1 MRPTTRSFHTL
12 LSCLLLLFLTAGCG
26 LPSFSGMIDGLNRQ
40 NDLQLVC
47 DGAPSYLLILD
58 SMVASSPD
66 DTRMLLNTTKAYN
79 AYTMAMVECGDP
91 ERAAVLSEKA
101 RTHGLA
107 LLRKSC
113 DIDRSLSLEQLAATL
128 KLKDRDD
135 VPALFWGA
143 YGWATWISYQHGAPA
158 AVIDLPK
165 LELIMQ
171 RVLELDETYYNGG
184 AHLFLGVYYSLKPE
198 IYGGKPTES
207 RQHFERALAISDR
220 RFLPVQVAFASTY
233 AKMAFDRELYEN
245 LLKEVMAF
253 DISTAPELTL
263 SNVAAQKQAARL
275 LEETDEY
282 F

>member
-1 MRPTTRSFHTL
+1 MRPTTRSLYTL
-12 LSCLLLLFLTAGCG
+12 LSCLLLQTLAAGCG
-26 LPSFSGMIDGLNRQ
+26 LPSFSGMIDGLNQQ

-66 DTRMLLNTTKAYN
+66 DTRMLLNTTKAYS
-79 AYTMAMVECGDP
+79 AYTMAMAECGHP

-107 LLRKSC
+107 LLRESC
-113 DIDRSLSLEQLAATL
+113 RIERSLSLEQLAATL
-128 KLKDRDD
+128 RSKDRHDT
-135 VPALFWGA
+135 PALFWGA
-143 YGWATWISYQHGAPA
+143 YGWATWISYQQGAPA

-165 LELIMQ
+165 IEMIMQ

-184 AHLFLGVYYSLKPE
+184 AHLFLGIYYSLKPE
-198 IYGGKPTES
+198 IYGGKPAES
-207 RQHFERALAISDR
+207 RQHFEKALSISDR
-220 RFLPVQVAFASTY
+220 HFLPVQVAFASTY

-245 LLKEVMAF
+245 LLKEVIAF

-263 SNVAAQKQAARL
+263 SNVAARRQAARL